1 MFGMGTML
9 RKTGAFFMRRS
20 FSNDELYWDIFR
32 EYIYALVASY
42 HIGVEFF
49 IEGTRSRNFKAL
61 VPKVGLLSMALLPYF
76 TGEVSD
82 ITIVPVSVSYERVLE
97 EFLFVYELLGVP
109 KPKESTKGFFKALK
123 IIDERFGKMYMD
135 FGEPIS
141 VREFFNQTASDR
153 MERAGVGAHLQKL
166 NRNEIEFVKKL
177 ANEVSS
183 LKDFNI
189 YCHTKHF
196 IFLGCLST
204 TTADCHFNIQS
215 FIFVLC

>member
-1 MFGMGTML
+1 MFAMGTML

-32 EYIYALVASY
+32 EYMYALVEVY

-61 VPKVGLLSMALLPYF
+61 VPKIGLLSMALLPFF
-76 TGEVSD
+76 TGEISD

-97 EFLFVYELLGVP
+97 EQLFVYELLGVP

-123 IIDERFGKMYMD
+123 IIDERFGKMYLD

-141 VREFFNQTASDR
+141 AKEFFGDCCSDR
-153 MERAGVGAHLQKL
+153 MKRASLGSHLQKL
-166 NRNEIEFVKKL
+166 NKLEIELVKKL
-177 ANEVSS
+177 ATEVIRFYK
-183 LKDFNI
+183 LKI
-189 YCHTKHF
+189 
-196 IFLGCLST
+196 IS
-204 TTADCHFNIQS
+204 I
-215 FIFVLC
+215 